1 MSKRICLLFLSA
13 FAVCLFLSGCVDQH
27 PEKSTEA
34 YTAQGNGQTGAV
46 EAAREKVIALGRAP
60 RIVATSPA
68 AAQICEK
75 LELNLVGV
83 CSSTAE
89 IPDRYQDLPT
99 IGTAMSPDMEILAS
113 LSPDWILSPSSLQS
127 DLQSKYETLNSD
139 WAFLN
144 LRSVPG
150 MYQSI
155 EELGV
160 IFDREQQARELTDEY
175 QEFYQN
181 FQEEIAGKEHPKVLI
196 LMGLPGSYVIAT
208 EMKTKKPDIILRAAH
223 ALPDQVAEMFAE
235 DFKTND
241 IWKHFQAVKDGK
253 VYDLPYEQFG
263 MSATFAYQDAL
274 ETLKKL
280 LYTES

>member
-1 MSKRICLLFLSA
+1 
-13 FAVCLFLSGCVDQH
+13 
-27 PEKSTEA
+27 
-34 YTAQGNGQTGAV
+34 
-46 EAAREKVIALGRAP
+46 
-60 RIVATSPA
+60 
-68 AAQICEK
+68 
-75 LELNLVGV
+75 
-83 CSSTAE
+83 
-89 IPDRYQDLPT
+89 
-99 IGTAMSPDMEILAS
+99 MEILAS

-208 EMKTKKPDIILRAAH
+208 EKSYIGSLAAPCRGRKR
-223 ALPDQVAEMFAE
+223 L
-235 DFKTND
+235 
-241 IWKHFQAVKDGK
+241 
-253 VYDLPYEQFG
+253 
-263 MSATFAYQDAL
+263 
-274 ETLKKL
+274 
-280 LYTES
+280 

>member
-1 MSKRICLLFLSA
+1 MS
-13 FAVCLFLSGCVDQH
+13 VPDGCVDQH
-27 PEKSTEA
+27 PEKNTEA

-75 LELNLVGV
+75 LDLDLVGV
-83 CSSTAE
+83 CSSSTAE

-127 DLQSKYETLNSD
+127 DLQAKYETLDSD

-160 IFDREQQARELTDEY
+160 IFDRVPSD
-175 QEFYQN
+175 
-181 FQEEIAGKEHPKVLI
+181 VLFRQ
-196 LMGLPGSYVIAT
+196 LLPGNSD
-208 EMKTKKPDIILRAAH
+208 KTPDTHR
-223 ALPDQVAEMFAE
+223 
-235 DFKTND
+235 
-241 IWKHFQAVKDGK
+241 
-253 VYDLPYEQFG
+253 
-263 MSATFAYQDAL
+263 
-274 ETLKKL
+274 
-280 LYTES
+280 